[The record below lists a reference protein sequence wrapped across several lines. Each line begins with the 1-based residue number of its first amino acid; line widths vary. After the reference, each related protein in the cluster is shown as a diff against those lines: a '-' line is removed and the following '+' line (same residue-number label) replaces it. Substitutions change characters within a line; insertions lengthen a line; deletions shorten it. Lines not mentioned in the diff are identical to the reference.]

1 MIHGDR
7 NRSERADNGGA
18 RSAGTGVY
26 TSVHEDAEHRTPPLP
41 VRAVGLFRH
50 DSRMRL
56 RGLMRKEFL
65 QIVRDPS
72 SIAIAF
78 LMPIFLLLLFGYG
91 VSLDSEHIPLAL
103 VVEQPNADTADFT
116 AEFDH
121 SKYFVTSYYS
131 GTRDAEQ
138 AMMAGRV
145 SAIVVLRR
153 DFASALRRSDGAPIQ
168 LIVNGVDANTG
179 RIISGYVQG
188 AWGSWLAHAAQKRG
202 VVLQVPVQMEQRV
215 WFNSE
220 VRSRNFLV
228 PGLVAVI
235 MTLIGALLTAM
246 VMSRE
251 WERGT
256 MEALLVTPLS
266 MREVIIGKLLPYFIL
281 GMGGLVLAVGMS
293 LFLFEVPLRG
303 SLWVLFVASALFLVT
318 ALSMGLLISTVARSQ
333 FVAGLIALVATFLP
347 AFLLSGFIFDIGSM
361 PTVVQ
366 IITHIV
372 AARYY
377 VAILQTVFLAGDVWG
392 VILPNALALAALA
405 AVFLGLTWRN
415 AHKRL
420 E

>member
-1 MIHGDR
+1 MNSDMRPG
-7 NRSERADNGGA
+7 S
-18 RSAGTGVY
+18 
-26 TSVHEDAEHRTPPLP
+26 
-41 VRAVGLFRH
+41 
-50 DSRMRL
+50 SRMRL
-56 RGLMRKEFL
+56 RGLIRKEFL

-116 AEFDH
+116 AEFDQ
-121 SKYFVTSYYS
+121 SKYFVTSYYAS
-131 GTRDAEQ
+131 TREAEQ

-145 SAIVVLRR
+145 NAIVVLRR
-153 DFASALRRSDGAPIQ
+153 DFARTLRRSDGATIQ

-202 VVLQVPVQMEQRV
+202 EVLQVPVQMQQRV

-220 VRSRNFLV
+220 LRSRNFLV

-303 SLWVLFVASALFLVT
+303 SLWVLFAASALFLVT

-333 FVAGLIALVATFLP
+333 FVAGLIALIATFLP

-366 IITHIV
+366 VITHIV

-377 VAILQTVFLAGDVWG
+377 VAILQTVFLAGNVWG